1 MGQKHYRRREVF
13 GYWELVEK
21 IRVFDAGLD
30 DFAIALM
37 KSMNKIPQPELQLI
51 FDKKEDDHFKF
62 LQFQNGTML
71 SEGVSF
77 EEKAYEIALKFAGQW
92 KKTHAFYENLRVDE
106 SYFYDDIVNAV
117 RQKNQ

>member
-1 MGQKHYRRREVF
+1 
-13 GYWELVEK
+13 
-21 IRVFDAGLD
+21 
-30 DFAIALM
+30 
-37 KSMNKIPQPELQLI
+37 
-51 FDKKEDDHFKF
+51 
-62 LQFQNGTML
+62 
-71 SEGVSF
+71 VSF